1 MKFVCFLV
9 TLHLFIS
16 YSALGSLCLYMLIA
30 TAVKF
35 HMQSMY
41 ARIQKFF
48 SRERGPKDN
57 WGGGFRGI
65 FNFTM

>member
-57 WGGGFRGI
+57 
-65 FNFTM
+65 